1 MNRKLII
8 LSIGT
13 ILFLV
18 SFIFFVSAES
28 GETFTEFEIV
38 SVRPSCQFSVDG
50 TTTFWVWWEG
60 KIIEEEVTDSSGNC
74 YKGGGYPSTTC
85 CPSGYTCN
93 IATKICI
100 EGTIYLCG
108 QYNDE
113 DSCNNFNYDVG
124 IFTIEELTGISPFC
138 NTWQDYNESCVR
150 FIGNC
155 RCEWREDQCD
165 AIYDSVILCEGEIPI
180 GECDFSPLDIRD
192 ECEESGFLYYIVKA
206 NWTGEENSSIIGYD
220 ECVDKESKSPCG
232 KPFLKLSGFSLF
244 ALVSAL
250 VLIFII
256 YYFTRKR
263 RH

>member
-1 MNRKLII
+1 MKRI
-8 LSIGT
+8 
-13 ILFLV
+13 
-18 SFIFFVSAES
+18 FIFLTLVFAFNIVSAEIIW
-28 GETFTEFEIV
+28 GENSFVNFYIDSESPICINGEYW
-38 SVRPSCQFSVDG
+38 G
-50 TTTFWVWWEG
+50 TYD
-60 KIIEEEVTDSSGNC
+60 IENNLIRTDSLFDC
-74 YKGGGYPSTTC
+74 YRSGGGYPSTTC

-192 ECEESGFLYYIVKA
+192 ECEESGFLYYVVKA
-206 NWTGEENSSIIGYD
+206 NWTGEENSSIMGYD
-220 ECVDKESKSPCG
+220 ECVDKESNSPCG

>member
-1 MNRKLII
+1 MKRI
-8 LSIGT
+8 
-13 ILFLV
+13 
-18 SFIFFVSAES
+18 FIFLTLVFAFNIVSAEIIW
-28 GETFTEFEIV
+28 GENSFVNFYIDSESPICINGEYWGTYDIENNLIRTN
-38 SVRPSCQFSVDG
+38 SSSDCYRP
-50 TTTFWVWWEG
+50 
-60 KIIEEEVTDSSGNC
+60 
-74 YKGGGYPSTTC
+74 GGGYPSTTC

-192 ECEESGFLYYIVKA
+192 ECEESGFLYYVVKA
-206 NWTGEENSSIIGYD
+206 NWTGEENSSIMGYD
-220 ECVDKESKSPCG
+220 ECVDKESNSPCG